1 MKGKE
6 LYKEITIDADG
17 LSRTY
22 PSSISAAELF
32 EKESR

>member
-17 LSRTY
+17 LFRAY
-22 PSSISAAELF
+22 PSSVSATELF
-32 EKESR
+32 EKEPR